1 MTPISLAF
9 SLGLSTAPGAGY
21 VGHIGGKGGSTY
33 GKTVV
38 LVFEELEKR
47 SQGIINTE
55 GSMGI
60 AKEIESKRNL

>member
-1 MTPISLAF
+1 MTPVSLAF
-9 SLGLSTAPGAGY
+9 SLGLSTAPCAGY
-21 VGHIGGKGGSTY
+21 AGHIGGKGGSTY

-55 GSMGI
+55 ESMGI
-60 AKEIESKRNL
+60 AKGID